1 MNNDFSGHSQNDN
14 QPISNNSN
22 RQIKNI
28 FVKTLAIIGG
38 IVVSI
43 IILSIIVFSLV
54 SSTSD
59 KLVCKSD
66 EGNITIMY
74 NDNIIVGYTASNIS
88 YDLNRQKSIANQIG
102 IDSYIAQFTIWFE
115 TNTTGTCS
123 IKEK

>member
-1 MNNDFSGHSQNDN
+1 MNNDLSGHSQNDN
-14 QPISNNSN
+14 QHMSNNFN
-22 RQIKNI
+22 RQVKNI

-43 IILSIIVFSLV
+43 IILSIIIFSLV

-74 NDNIIVGYTASNIS
+74 NESTIVGYTANGIS
-88 YDLNRQKSIANQIG
+88 YDLNQQKRIANQIG
-102 IDSYIAQFTIWFE
+102 IDSYISQFTIWFE

-123 IKEK
+123 VKEK